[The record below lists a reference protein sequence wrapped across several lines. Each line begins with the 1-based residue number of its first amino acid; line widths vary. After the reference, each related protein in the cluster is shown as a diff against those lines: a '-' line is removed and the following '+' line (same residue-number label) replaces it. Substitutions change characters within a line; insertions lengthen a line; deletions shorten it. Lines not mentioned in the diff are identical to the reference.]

1 MKKLKNFLLDRLFEK
16 TTWAGIALLGSSL
29 DIHIR
34 PEDAKLIMEMF
45 LGGVGLTLIIKKE
58 K

>member
-1 MKKLKNFLLDRLFEK
+1 MKKLKNFLIDRLFEK
-16 TTWAGIALLGSSL
+16 TTWAGLALLGSSF